1 MIYIDNLTD
10 TQGCQS
16 SLLYIPVPKIA
27 CTTVKTH
34 LYFVQNKV
42 VYKPQKLGMNSIHI
56 HNLSPTLEYQAWRK
70 KALIS
75 NDKLMKAA
83 FKFCIVR
90 NPIQRVLSCL
100 SNRIVYLKDLAEVN
114 VKKKILAANLQVQ
127 PDLDFFINNL
137 SRYIDVSASISHHA
151 GRLVDYLGT
160 NAYFYDQIFDISEID
175 SVLVPRLRE
184 LSSCNELKLKKLQSG
199 GPKIDKSDLT
209 SEQTN
214 AVRTYFEQDFQ
225 IYSDFFKS

>member
-1 MIYIDNLTD
+1 M
-10 TQGCQS
+10 
-16 SLLYIPVPKIA
+16 
-27 CTTVKTH
+27 
-34 LYFVQNKV
+34 
-42 VYKPQKLGMNSIHI
+42 
-56 HNLSPTLEYQAWRK
+56 E
-70 KALIS
+70 
-75 NDKLMKAA
+75 AA

-90 NPIQRVLSCL
+90 NPIQRVLSCF
-100 SNRIVYLKDLAEVN
+100 SNRIVCHKDLTKGN
-114 VKKKILAANLQVQ
+114 VKKQILAANLKVHL
-127 PDLDFFINNL
+127 DLDFFINIL

-175 SVLVPRLRE
+175 PVLVPRLRE

-209 SEQTN
+209 SEQIN